1 MLIRLGVRRGKLSI
15 EDGGDVSGEHGQE
28 ERRQQGE
35 RLCLPR
41 EEAAV
46 CSQEEVGRPP
56 LASQRTAAGGC
67 ELEPGCAA
75 LLELKKVQAELHRT
89 RQQLIQAEKMSA
101 IGSLVGSITHEF
113 NNPLCGI
120 RSVLARLSRKVDLE
134 AGDRN
139 LLQLALEQCE
149 RMERL
154 SRGLQRFNVPFSD
167 VRRFFD
173 LHRVIDS
180 VLLLL
185 NKHLKVRRATVRKE
199 YADGALL
206 LVGAENQIKQVLFNL
221 IKNSGEALPE
231 SGGDICIRTA
241 RRGEFVHI
249 TLDDTGIG
257 ISEEKLSRLFEPNF
271 ATKNGG
277 QETCL
282 GLSVSHSIVK
292 GHRGEIRVASYPGR
306 GTTISVILPVG
317 EHSDAEEGG
326 HGTRIHSGG

>member
-1 MLIRLGVRRGKLSI
+1 VT
-15 EDGGDVSGEHGQE
+15 GEHWQG

-35 RLCLPR
+35 HLCVPTEDVSVR
-41 EEAAV
+41 
-46 CSQEEVGRPP
+46 SQEETGRTP
-56 LASQRTAAGGC
+56 LASQRPAAGDH
-67 ELEPGCAA
+67 ELEPGCNAA
-75 LLELKKVQAELHRT
+75 LELKKVQAELHRT

-134 AGDRN
+134 VGDRN
-139 LLQLALEQCE
+139 LLQLALEQCD

-167 VRRFFD
+167 VRRAFD
-173 LHRVIDS
+173 LHPVIDS

-185 NKHLKVRRATVRKE
+185 NKHLKVRKATVRKE
-199 YADGALL
+199 YTDGALL

-231 SGGDICIRTA
+231 SGGGICIRTA
-241 RRGEFVHI
+241 RQGEFVHI
-249 TLDDTGIG
+249 TLTDTGIG
-257 ISEEKLSRLFEPNF
+257 ISEEQLPRLFEPNF
-271 ATKNGG
+271 ATRNGG
-277 QETCL
+277 QEACL

-292 GHRGEIRVASYPGR
+292 GHRGEIRVATYPGR
-306 GTTISVILPVG
+306 GTTFSVILPVG
-317 EHSDAEEGG
+317 GHSDAGERV